1 MKSVD
6 FEGIIERAYSILKPH
21 ERYWLADNEYRC
33 KYRYVK
39 EAVEERSNY
48 TKDTVEYIAIRARFL
63 VEAHNRIFKDCAS
76 VL

>member
-21 ERYWLADNEYRC
+21 EEWWLADNDYRC

-39 EAVEERSNY
+39 EAVEERPNY
-48 TKDTVEYIAIRARFL
+48 TKDTVEYIAIRAMFL

-76 VL
+76 VV

>member
-6 FEGIIERAYSILKPH
+6 FEGIIEKAYSILKPH
-21 ERYWLADNEYRC
+21 EEWWLADNDYRY

-39 EAVEERSNY
+39 EAVEERPNY
-48 TKDTVEYIAIRARFL
+48 TKDTVEYIAIRAMFL

-76 VL
+76 GV